1 MCSLCIV
8 AKPKGYESESEI
20 PHCPLKGNWYVI
32 VAPSIVEIEKGRRKK
47 NARNEK
53 GNISGFAVSFLIM
66 SFKTVQWAAFYNLA
80 LTLPTM
86 QMCHL
91 SDITG
96 GNLF

>member
-47 NARNEK
+47 NAPNEK
-53 GNISGFAVSFLIM
+53 GNISGLAVSFLIM
-66 SFKTVQWAAFYNLA
+66 SFK
-80 LTLPTM
+80 
-86 QMCHL
+86 L
-91 SDITG
+91 SSGLLFITWR
-96 GNLF
+96 LHYPQCKCAT